1 VEPSTISFQFD
12 SQLLSEF
19 IATNTTLIRMFSD
32 HFRRQFSRLEVINT
46 LILPSGKYFENASK
60 FKSSP
65 QNNGIS
71 AALLKQ
77 KLCGSGM

>member
-1 VEPSTISFQFD
+1 MKPS
-12 SQLLSEF
+12 E
-19 IATNTTLIRMFSD
+19 
-32 HFRRQFSRLEVINT
+32 
-46 LILPSGKYFENASK
+46 KYFENVPK

-77 KLCGSGM
+77 ILCGIGM

>member
-1 VEPSTISFQFD
+1 MA
-12 SQLLSEF
+12 LSDN
-19 IATNTTLIRMFSD
+19 IWWALDAIKG
-32 HFRRQFSRLEVINT
+32 
-46 LILPSGKYFENASK
+46 PSGKYFENAPK

-77 KLCGSGM
+77 NLCGSGM

>member
-1 VEPSTISFQFD
+1 MIFEWEVDTA
-12 SQLLSEF
+12 LLC
-19 IATNTTLIRMFSD
+19 ATLPFNLLF
-32 HFRRQFSRLEVINT
+32 N
-46 LILPSGKYFENASK
+46 ILQEHPSGKYFENAPK

-71 AALLKQ
+71 AALIKQ

>member
-1 VEPSTISFQFD
+1 VNLKYCSKKTYWTGNHPS
-12 SQLLSEF
+12 E
-19 IATNTTLIRMFSD
+19 
-32 HFRRQFSRLEVINT
+32 
-46 LILPSGKYFENASK
+46 KYFKNAQQ

-77 KLCGSGM
+77 RLCGSGMYDEYIHKPIKQ

>member
-1 VEPSTISFQFD
+1 MKPS
-12 SQLLSEF
+12 E
-19 IATNTTLIRMFSD
+19 
-32 HFRRQFSRLEVINT
+32 
-46 LILPSGKYFENASK
+46 KYFENAPK

-77 KLCGSGM
+77 ILCGIGM

>member
-1 VEPSTISFQFD
+1 MSRFYLIFSPKYTFIFSKVARFLREEPS
-12 SQLLSEF
+12 E
-19 IATNTTLIRMFSD
+19 
-32 HFRRQFSRLEVINT
+32 
-46 LILPSGKYFENASK
+46 KYFENAPK

-65 QNNGIS
+65 QNNGIY